1 VRGNYVRFTPK
12 GDGGCVGGSKQN
24 GIKPLRVRALSTTS
38 KKLAMSPPRK
48 ARMIPSGK
56 APAGVPGLPSFA
68 DTHVLRGILDAMP
81 ARVSYF
87 DAGRNYRYNNK
98 EFYDFMGLKPDQVLG
113 RNVAEVLGQQASDK
127 TLPQVEAVRRGE
139 TTRIEG
145 WRDYKGQG
153 WRYVETIFMPLFEP
167 SGEMD
172 GYFTLV
178 RDMTDH
184 QRQKEE
190 LLRRSQ
196 QLEGVMRG
204 IDDAMVL
211 FDADL
216 RLVLCNQGYLDLMD
230 FPPRFARP
238 GIGHDAL
245 IRNRLERGIF
255 YSDERPDRPIEDLVR
270 AQSAAYARIKR
281 ETQHI
286 HRIRG
291 RWFNIRRRRLPD
303 GSLLITFTDIT
314 GKYEADRAKRAQRE
328 ALQRVVQMETN
339 ATLLAGLGHEIN
351 NPLAAILAQASGLM
365 QKITDPG
372 LTRHLECICE
382 AAERAGRI
390 VHSLMRSARRREQ
403 RHEPMDISATIRL
416 ALELA
421 WNDGPPPWL
430 DFQLEEKPDLPKF
443 IGDSDQIAHVIAN
456 LVSNA
461 TQALEA
467 ANSQTPK
474 RLSISVGMQEN
485 QMIIRVADNGPGIPA
500 EIRDRIFEPFFT
512 TKPPEK
518 GTGVG
523 LALCRALA
531 QSHDGSLE
539 LEETPGGGAS
549 FMLRLPLQ

>member
-1 VRGNYVRFTPK
+1 
-12 GDGGCVGGSKQN
+12 
-24 GIKPLRVRALSTTS
+24 
-38 KKLAMSPPRK
+38 MSASRK
-48 ARMIPSGK
+48 ARMMPAANASAE
-56 APAGVPGLPSFA
+56 APDLPSFT

-87 DAGRNYRYNNK
+87 DSDRNYRYNNK
-98 EFYDFMGLKPDQVLG
+98 EFYDFMGLEPEQVLG
-113 RNVAEVLGQQASDK
+113 RSVAEVLGQQPSDE

-139 TTRIEG
+139 TARTEG

-153 WRYVETIFMPLFEP
+153 RRYVETIFMPLFEP

-184 QRQKEE
+184 QRQTEE
-190 LLRRSQ
+190 LLCRSQ

-216 RLVLCNQGYLDLMD
+216 RLVLCNQGYLDLME
-230 FPPRFARP
+230 FPQRLGQP
-238 GIGHDAL
+238 GTSMESL
-245 IRNRLERGIF
+245 IRDRLARGIF
-255 YSDERPDRPIEDLVR
+255 YGDERPDRPIEETIHAR
-270 AQSAAYARIKR
+270 MAAHAKIKR
-281 ETQHI
+281 ETQNI
-286 HRIRG
+286 YKVQGKWI
-291 RWFNIRRRRLPD
+291 NIRRRRLLD
-303 GSLLITFTDIT
+303 GSLLVTHTDIT
-314 GKYEADRAKRAQRE
+314 AKYEADRAKRAQRE
-328 ALQRVVQMETN
+328 VLQRVVQMETN

-351 NPLAAILAQASGLM
+351 NPLAAILAKASGLM
-365 QKITDPG
+365 RKITDPS

-421 WNDGPPPWL
+421 WADGPPPGL

-474 RLSISVGMQEN
+474 RLSISLGTQN
-485 QMIIRVADNGPGIPA
+485 SHIILRVADNGPGVPA
-500 EIRDRIFEPFFT
+500 AIRDRIFEPFFT

-531 QSHDGSLE
+531 QAHDGSLE
-539 LEETPGGGAS
+539 LEDTPGGAS
-549 FMLRLPLQ
+549 FVLRLPLRRSAFQS

>member
-1 VRGNYVRFTPK
+1 
-12 GDGGCVGGSKQN
+12 
-24 GIKPLRVRALSTTS
+24 
-38 KKLAMSPPRK
+38 
-48 ARMIPSGK
+48 MIPSGK

-113 RNVAEVLGQQASDK
+113 RNVAEVLGQQPSDE
-127 TLPQVEAVRRGE
+127 TLLQVEAVRRGE
-139 TTRIEG
+139 TTRTEG
-145 WRDYKGQG
+145 WREYKSQG
-153 WRYVETIFMPLFEP
+153 RRYVETIFMPLFEP

-184 QRQKEE
+184 QRQTEE

-211 FDADL
+211 FDSDL
-216 RLVLCNQGYLDLMD
+216 RLVLCNQGYLDLME
-230 FPPRFARP
+230 FSPQLAKV
-238 GIGHDAL
+238 GTSIETL
-245 IRNRLERGIF
+245 IRDRLERGIF
-255 YSDERPDRPIEDLVR
+255 YGDERPGRPIEDR
-270 AQSAAYARIKR
+270 IHTRIAAYARIKR
-281 ETQHI
+281 ETQNI
-286 HRIRG
+286 NKIRG
-291 RWFNIRRRRLPD
+291 RWLSIRRRRLPD

-314 GKYEADRAKRAQRE
+314 AKYEADRAKRVQRE
-328 ALQRVVQMETN
+328 ALQRVAQMETN

-351 NPLAAILAQASGLM
+351 NPLAAILAQASGLAR
-365 QKITDPG
+365 KITDPS
-372 LTRHLECICE
+372 LAQQLEVIAD

-390 VHSLMRSARRREQ
+390 VHSLMRSARRRER
-403 RHEPMDISATIRL
+403 RHEPMDIPATIRL

-421 WNDGPPPWL
+421 WADGQPPWL
-430 DFQLEEKPDLPKF
+430 DFHLQEKPDLPKL

-467 ANSQTPK
+467 ANSQAPK
-474 RLSISVGMQEN
+474 RLTISVGMQGN
-485 QMIIRVADNGPGIPA
+485 HISICVADNGPGVPA

-539 LEETPGGGAS
+539 VEETPGGGAS
-549 FMLRLPLQ
+549 FILRLPLQ